1 MQEFLEFVLR
11 QLIDFPDEMILTKLE
26 APKKTVFRLR
36 LRQSDIGKVVG
47 KHGATIAAIRNL
59 LNAAASRHGEKALL
73 EIIEDQAPRAPER
86 DTVRTSDAPEARV
99 SETLS

>member
-11 QLIDFPDEMILTKLE
+11 QLIDYPDEMILTRQE
-26 APKKTVFRLR
+26 APKKTIFRLR

-47 KHGATIAAIRNL
+47 KHGATIASIRTL

-73 EIIEDQAPRAPER
+73 EIIEDHAPHAQESS
-86 DTVRTSDAPEARV
+86 TAVRPADAGL
-99 SETLS
+99 TQ